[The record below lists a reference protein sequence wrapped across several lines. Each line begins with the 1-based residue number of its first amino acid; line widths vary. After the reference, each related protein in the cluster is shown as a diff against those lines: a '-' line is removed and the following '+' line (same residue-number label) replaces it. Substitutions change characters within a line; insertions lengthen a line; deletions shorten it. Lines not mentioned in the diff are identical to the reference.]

1 MKRNVILIFLSVL
14 TISLSAQKG
23 KTTKPPKEKYDP
35 TKTSETVAAAPIDS
49 LLGYAMY
56 ENMTPYAALDYQLP
70 HESETD
76 PVTGKTT
83 YFKDVKRKN
92 DSIRIAFRRE
102 LKKRNNTFYVRTK
115 KPRLKGDKMQ
125 LCINIVTKD
134 TNLTYCVNDS
144 ILRDPEVSKVLFE
157 KQKGDTVYIL
167 ILVEAYN
174 KTINTCGKEKEA
186 KLFFARWNVKENR
199 AIWKSRTFSSC
210 AKTITN
216 MTKTPVADWDKTSVL
231 TISYHRGSNFVDI
244 FFDPNAFE
252 KGIQSSKDSSKE

>member
-1 MKRNVILIFLSVL
+1 MIKKIAVLYLL
-14 TISLSAQKG
+14 TIVVCASAQKG
-23 KTTKPPKEKYDP
+23 KKVDP

-56 ENMTPYAALDYQLP
+56 ENMTPFSALDYQLP
-70 HESETD
+70 PESETD

-83 YFKDVKRKN
+83 YFKEVKRKN

-134 TNLTYCVNDS
+134 TNLTYCMNDS
-144 ILRDPEVSKVLFE
+144 IIRDPEVAKVMFE
-157 KQKGDTVYIL
+157 KQKGDTLYML

-174 KTINTCGKEKEA
+174 KTINTCGKEKES

-199 AIWKSRTFSSC
+199 AIWKAKTFSSC

-216 MTKTPVADWDKTSVL
+216 MTKTNVADWDKTSVL
-231 TISYHRGSNFVDI
+231 TISYNRGSNFIDI
-244 FFDPNAFE
+244 FFDPAQFE
-252 KGIQSSKDSSKE
+252 KGIQSSKDSAKE